1 MKEAIIEMTTTRR
14 LREIVRMLC
23 GSVSS
28 ETGDDYVV
36 DGDDDYME
44 DDGVD
49 GGRSFVR
56 GEVGRGVGRCGERE
70 EMWGSGREI
79 WWSGVYG
86 RGEHSVFG
94 SVIWVKPK

>member
-1 MKEAIIEMTTTRR
+1 MTWR

-86 RGEHSVFG
+86 NMLDG
-94 SVIWVKPK
+94 SPWMK

>member
-1 MKEAIIEMTTTRR
+1 MTDAAAEMNTARR
-14 LREIVRMLC
+14 LREIMRMLC

-56 GEVGRGVGRCGERE
+56 GEVGRGVG
-70 EMWGSGREI
+70 EMWRERFR
-79 WWSGVYG
+79 SRLSKLCVLPL
-86 RGEHSVFG
+86 H
-94 SVIWVKPK
+94 

>member
-1 MKEAIIEMTTTRR
+1 MTWR

-56 GEVGRGVGRCGERE
+56 GEVGRGVG
-70 EMWGSGREI
+70 EMWRERRDVGEVGEKYG
-79 WWSGVYG
+79 GVG
-86 RGEHSVFG
+86 CM
-94 SVIWVKPK
+94 VIC

>member
-1 MKEAIIEMTTTRR
+1 MTDAAAEMNTAMR
-14 LREIVRMLC
+14 LREIMRMLC

-36 DGDDDYME
+36 DGDGNCME

-49 GGRSFVR
+49 GGGSFVR
-56 GEVGRGVGRCGERE
+56 GEVGRGGRGDVERE
-70 EMWGSGREI
+70 EMWGSGRKI

-86 RGEHSVFG
+86 NMLDG
-94 SVIWVKPK
+94 SPWMK